1 MGKLTDLHR
10 GIQAYQEYSE
20 PVDDTSEEDSISF
33 EEICGSLDKVTGAV
47 SGLSADSVAKE
58 IKALRGAVNRLI
70 NGLKELPKGEPVTLP
85 DSISLDAKSLEK
97 AIQGLVERLDVEK
110 PKPEP
115 VRYEIVRD
123 EGGVMA
129 SVVVRPDIGVK
140 KVDMA
145 RYE

>member
-20 PVDDTSEEDSISF
+20 PVDDDSEEDSISF

-47 SGLSADSVAKE
+47 SGLSAESVAKE
-58 IKALRGAVNRLI
+58 IKALRGSVNRLI
-70 NGLKELPKGEPVTLP
+70 NGLKDLPKSESVSLP
-85 DSISLDAKSLEK
+85 DSIALDAKSLEK
-97 AIQGLVERLDVEK
+97 AIQGLVERLDVDK

-123 EGGVMA
+123 EGGVMT
-129 SVVVRPDIGVK
+129 SVVVRPDVEIK
-140 KVDMA
+140 RVDMA
-145 RYE
+145 TYD